1 MKSIGINTIRYI
13 KGNLK
18 IFYILLSILLL
29 ITLTYTVFQI
39 SDNKEHLGRI
49 NKVFVFQRKQEI
61 QELNKMIKSKSNNI
75 YRLRWNGL
83 LEEGIL
89 DEQNNTIY
97 ITEQYFYQIKD
108 KKLIAFILE
117 NNLWTKVKEF
127 PVSDIGER
135 ENYKYTKNRFKFNYD
150 YLEEKINLTEVII
163 NRPDKLSDKLLEG
176 RWEEEYN
183 LQYIAYSNREIS
195 NAGYL
200 FKDGSVYKYQIRA
213 NENEDDI
220 INGNKEPKT
229 IKYDSYH
236 IEENIVYIEGNNKEG
251 NQDFECQFI
260 GSHLYC
266 YGKRLRKIS

>member
-18 IFYILLSILLL
+18 IFYILLSVLLL

-39 SDNKEHLGRI
+39 SNNKEHLGRI
-49 NKVFVFQRKQEI
+49 NKVFVFQRKQKI

-89 DEQNNTIY
+89 DEQNNTVY

-213 NENEDDI
+213 YENEDEI
-220 INGNKEPKT
+220 INGNKEPKS
-229 IKYDSYH
+229 IKYDSYR
-236 IEENIVYIEGNNKEG
+236 IEENTVYIEGNNEEG
-251 NQDFECQFI
+251 KQDFECQFI